1 MHDTRIRT
9 RSATALVIGLGLA
22 TVPNPLLADDLEDI
36 KYYELVARLGADVPN
51 GSGVTVGQVEASSGG
66 SYAPDVSNPN
76 FAGVNFNLRSGA
88 SGISNHATS
97 VANSFYGSAASVAF
111 GVTNVQLY
119 EANNWLGSGYLNYNT
134 GVPSAPPE
142 DLKIF
147 NHSWIAS
154 NTGVDANLVRR
165 ADYAA
170 HSYNLLFVVGV
181 NNGANSQSAAI
192 WNSMY
197 HGISVGLP
205 TGEHDAADQTLDGG
219 PRMKPDLVAPGEFTS
234 YGTGLASSCAALLH
248 EVAREDP
255 ELSSNSNATRPQ
267 IMKSILMAG
276 ATHEESWTN
285 NPILSGSDRGMTSRP
300 LDEIFGAGTINIDRA
315 HMILTGNEQAGSSG
329 VVPETANITGPGW
342 DWEYVSQGETVYY
355 RFTLTETA
363 PEISFVATWHRIVS
377 STFSSSFSFPDID
390 LNLWKVENEALIDM
404 VGQGEDVFAS
414 GNVIST
420 SEVDNVEHI
429 YIRGLEPGDYVLEM
443 ARINT
448 GSSSRGGIAWWIPEA
463 EEGLPGDLNGDGV
476 VNGADVGL
484 LLADWA
490 SSGSAADLDN
500 DGVVGGGDIGLLLS
514 YWSKG

>member
-1 MHDTRIRT
+1 
-9 RSATALVIGLGLA
+9 
-22 TVPNPLLADDLEDI
+22 
-36 KYYELVARLGADVPN
+36 
-51 GSGVTVGQVEASSGG
+51 
-66 SYAPDVSNPN
+66 
-76 FAGVNFNLRSGA
+76 
-88 SGISNHATS
+88 
-97 VANSFYGSAASVAF
+97 
-111 GVTNVQLY
+111 
-119 EANNWLGSGYLNYNT
+119 
-134 GVPSAPPE
+134 
-142 DLKIF
+142 
-147 NHSWIAS
+147 
-154 NTGVDANLVRR
+154 
-165 ADYAA
+165 
-170 HSYNLLFVVGV
+170 
-181 NNGANSQSAAI
+181 
-192 WNSMY
+192 
-197 HGISVGLP
+197 
-205 TGEHDAADQTLDGG
+205 
-219 PRMKPDLVAPGEFTS
+219 
-234 YGTGLASSCAALLH
+234 
-248 EVAREDP
+248 
-255 ELSSNSNATRPQ
+255 
-267 IMKSILMAG
+267 
-276 ATHEESWTN
+276 
-285 NPILSGSDRGMTSRP
+285 MTSRP

-443 ARINT
+443 ARMDT